1 MSKIEDRESF
11 TYKYSAKQRE
21 EIYQIRKK
29 YESPAE
35 DKLERLRH
43 LDSLTVK
50 KASIHALTL
59 GIIGVLVLG
68 TGMSFTMT
76 NLYEVIRIISEEL
89 NTDYN
94 EDAIIESIK
103 NVDYSEALRSYK
115 NDYSSNIE
123 LFSILWND
131 GTKDCIDLRIQPRKY

>member
-76 NLYEVIRIISEEL
+76 NLY
-89 NTDYN
+89 
-94 EDAIIESIK
+94 
-103 NVDYSEALRSYK
+103 
-115 NDYSSNIE
+115 
-123 LFSILWND
+123 
-131 GTKDCIDLRIQPRKY
+131 